1 LDPDTNKPAQRVPS
15 HLAIIM
21 DGNGR
26 WATRHG
32 RARYAGHHAGVKAA
46 RTVVELC
53 AEAGIGALTL
63 FAFSSE
69 NWKRPAEE
77 VNSLMR
83 LFVQVLQREVE
94 SLHDNEIQLRFIGAR
109 QNLPTVLQKRMEDAE
124 AKTSGNKR
132 MKLVLAV
139 DYGGR
144 WDIVQA
150 VRRVAEK
157 VRRGDLAAAEVDESV
172 LRRHMASADLE
183 EPDLLIRTG
192 GEQRLSNF
200 LLWDLA
206 YTEIFFSEALW
217 PAFAEKDLQEA
228 LHFFEQRQR
237 RFGRTSEQIEAV
249 VD

>member
-1 LDPDTNKPAQRVPS
+1 
-15 HLAIIM
+15 M

-26 WATRHG
+26 WATQHG
-32 RARYAGHHAGVKAA
+32 RARYAGHNAGVKAA

-69 NWKRPAEE
+69 NWKRPADE

-157 VRRGDLAAAEVDESV
+157 VRTGALATAEVDESV
-172 LRRHMASADLE
+172 LRRHMASAGLE

-217 PAFAEKDLQEA
+217 PAFGEKDLQEA